1 MPQHQDHQAVRARLL
16 ARREELDA
24 LDRATA
30 EDHRPIELD
39 QTAVGRVSRMDSLQ
53 VQAMSAASQRM
64 REAER
69 IRIEQALKRLDADE
83 YGWCVRCGEEIA
95 PARLEADPA
104 LATCIRCAA

>member
-1 MPQHQDHQAVRARLL
+1 MPQPQDHQAVRARLL

-30 EDHRPIELD
+30 DDHRPIELD
-39 QTAVGRVSRMDSLQ
+39 QTAVGRLSRMDSLQ

-64 REAER
+64 RAAER
-69 IRIEQALKRLDADE
+69 IRIDHALKRLDAGD

-95 PARLEADPA
+95 PARLETDPT